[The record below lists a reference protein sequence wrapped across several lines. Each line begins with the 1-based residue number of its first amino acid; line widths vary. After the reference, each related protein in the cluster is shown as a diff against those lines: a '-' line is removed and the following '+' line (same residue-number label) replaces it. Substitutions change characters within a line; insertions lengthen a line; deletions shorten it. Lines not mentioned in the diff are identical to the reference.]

1 MYPGQT
7 LLRGSIRN
15 VCHTGMGELVFQPEI
30 QSQNWIV
37 LPLSGEVL
45 EFEVYGWGF
54 GLLNRFN
61 LKSMLE
67 MIPHGPQNHDVQAS
81 K

>member
-45 EFEVYGWGF
+45 EFEVCGWGF